1 MNLHEA
7 ILNALDAAYE
17 LNQDEIYAAMLR
29 LDWPEVDPTPRD
41 VTDAIEHLV
50 RERWLYPSP
59 RQQPGH
65 STFYRRRTANQVAA
79 LQAEASGAQPRLL

>member
-17 LNQDEIYAAMLR
+17 LNQDEIYSAMLR
-29 LDWPEVDPTPRD
+29 LDWPEVDPSARD
-41 VTDAIEHLV
+41 VVDAIEQLLA
-50 RERWLYPSP
+50 ERWLYKSP
-59 RQQPGH
+59 HQKAGY

-79 LQAEASGAQPRLL
+79 LQAEATGAQPRLL